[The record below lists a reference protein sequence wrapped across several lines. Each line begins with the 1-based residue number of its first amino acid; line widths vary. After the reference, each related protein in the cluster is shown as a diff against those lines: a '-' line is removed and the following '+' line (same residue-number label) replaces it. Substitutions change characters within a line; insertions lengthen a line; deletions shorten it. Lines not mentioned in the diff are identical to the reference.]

1 MRRSGMR
8 AIPTARPGQRC
19 TTGSGCRTRRV
30 ARAGPEWRR
39 AEPICP
45 VCCRPRREMPA
56 SACGAARTSTARRT
70 MPAPCWRD
78 SPPARGAGS
87 GPGPTAPGAS
97 CPGPRRRSRPRWGAP
112 ASSRSSRARPA
123 SGAAGA
129 APLVASPLP
138 WPRLRPWLDE
148 MLGQQRLRLQ
158 QSGVAQVEVERT
170 LWQDLSRWLLDF
182 EALPQ
187 FAVSAIAV
195 TLEDETL
202 HQVDAEGAQPI
213 EVAGALS
220 PERAVS
226 ELETLLS
233 DPAFALALHCIDV
246 RLRPG
251 LAVRPELARVP
262 ESDCFALLHA
272 SARPQPALTAQ
283 VAVTLVLHLLSSGW
297 ARHPSACRHAALRLF
312 LAAP

>member
-1 MRRSGMR
+1 MRRLR
-8 AIPTARPGQRC
+8 AEAIWPETSA
-19 TTGSGCRTRRV
+19 S
-30 ARAGPEWRR
+30 ASGPEL
-39 AEPICP
+39 
-45 VCCRPRREMPA
+45 VQ
-56 SACGAARTSTARRT
+56 
-70 MPAPCWRD
+70 
-78 SPPARGAGS
+78 
-87 GPGPTAPGAS
+87 
-97 CPGPRRRSRPRWGAP
+97 RWEAFLDK
-112 ASSRSSRARPA
+112 A
-123 SGAAGA
+123 
-129 APLVASPLP
+129 
-138 WPRLRPWLDE
+138 PRLRPWLDE

-182 EALPQ
+182 EALPP

-202 HQVDAEGAQPI
+202 HQVDTEGGQPI
-213 EVAGALS
+213 EVAGAS

-251 LAVRPELARVP
+251 LAARPELARVP
-262 ESDCFALLHA
+262 ESDWFALLHA

-283 VAVTLVLHLLSSGW
+283 VAVTLVLHVLSSGW
-297 ARHPSACRHAALRLF
+297 SRHPSACRHAALRLF
-312 LAAP
+312 LAGPGDLRGDLQRLCGSLPPEWGLLPAQLPLFVSAAQTVRVGLGEASRLCARFVAATKERPGGLSLLADDSAGPPSPAEVAELFRNFGKYAHMGGFRRLVSLL